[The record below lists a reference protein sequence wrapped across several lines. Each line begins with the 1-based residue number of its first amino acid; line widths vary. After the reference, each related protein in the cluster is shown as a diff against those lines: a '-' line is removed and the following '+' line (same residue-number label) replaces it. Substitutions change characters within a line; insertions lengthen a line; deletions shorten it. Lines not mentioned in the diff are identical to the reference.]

1 MIRSITVTS
10 LFAALMAFAGT
21 ALAQQ
26 QDRRDSGDVLLLE
39 RSQVADRSMDLPRRG
54 LSMAEVERRFGAPS
68 RKHAAVGGNRPQHPP
83 ITRWTYPE
91 FSVYFER
98 STVIDAV
105 ANRLDRET
113 GPKPVSR

>member
-10 LFAALMAFAGT
+10 LFAALLCVSGA

-26 QDRRDSGDVLLLE
+26 QERRESGDVLLVE
-39 RSQVADRSMDLPRRG
+39 RSQMAERSMDLPRRG
-54 LSMAEVERRFGAPS
+54 VSMSEVERRFGAPD
-68 RKHAAVGGNRPQHPP
+68 RKHAPVGGNRPQHPP
-83 ITRWTYPE
+83 ITRWTYPS
-91 FSVYFER
+91 FSVYFEH

-113 GPKPVSR
+113 GPKPVAR

>member
-10 LFAALMAFAGT
+10 LFAALLGLAGT
-21 ALAQQ
+21 ALAQES
-26 QDRRDSGDVLLLE
+26 RESGDVLLVE
-39 RSQVADRSMDLPRRG
+39 RSQEAERSMELPRRG
-54 LSMAEVERRFGAPS
+54 LGMAEVERRFGAPS
-68 RKHAAVGGNRPQHPP
+68 RKHAPVGGNRPQHPP

>member
-10 LFAALMAFAGT
+10 VLAVVLGFAGT
-21 ALAQQ
+21 ALAQEHE
-26 QDRRDSGDVLLLE
+26 RRETGDVLLVE
-39 RSQVADRSMDLPRRG
+39 RSQVAERTMDLPRRG
-54 LSMAEVERRFGAPS
+54 LSMAEVERRFGAPAQ
-68 RKHAAVGGNRPQHPP
+68 KHAPVGGNRPQHPP

-91 FSVYFER
+91 FSVYFEH

-113 GPKPVSR
+113 GPKPATR